1 MSNKLTKKQKEEL
14 QKLVDEIMNLSA
26 EVVEDYKQNP
36 SENSGSITQIHESSP
51 YLVEREQRL
60 LNNKKNDIE

>member
-14 QKLVDEIMNLSA
+14 QKLIDEIMNLST

-36 SENSGSITQIHESSP
+36 SENSGSITHVHESSP

-60 LNNKKNDIE
+60 LNNKKNDSE

>member
-14 QKLVDEIMNLSA
+14 QKLIDEIMNLST

-36 SENSGSITQIHESSP
+36 SENSGSITQVHESSP

-60 LNNKKNDIE
+60 LNNKKNDSE

>member
-14 QKLVDEIMNLSA
+14 QKLAEEIMNLSA

-36 SENSGSITQIHESSP
+36 SENSGSITQVHESSP

-60 LNNKKNDIE
+60 LNNKKNDSE

>member
-14 QKLVDEIMNLSA
+14 QKLIDEIMNLST

-60 LNNKKNDIE
+60 LNNKKNDSE